1 MEKVIILMTL
11 LPVVSGNQNTTCNT
25 RRCLAEK
32 LLKNAYASQPQSE
45 NCTQTI
51 HVPFIEYQT
60 LSVDTKN
67 LRLFARLQATIMWKD
82 PDLKWNTSDYD
93 FYEVAVPVNRVWVPE
108 LQVTNAISSELK
120 HSSRD
125 LVVYYDGTL
134 KHTVIINVQVNCEIN
149 LFNYPFAE
157 DECPI
162 AIQAWYNDGCGMWLN
177 MGQLKMVDGSH
188 GDWKTENVTLANRGS
203 YRNYI
208 LVQLEIKVTNPFI
221 TLLLPSILIMMLD
234 IGSFAMPLG
243 GGERNSFKVTL
254 VLSFTLFL
262 NILNDQLPGDSSCAP
277 IIRTH
282 FCVCLVLL
290 VVSMLASMLLTG
302 VAHNGGFIACCR
314 SKDKSQKNNKKQ
326 TEEEDEGEKDSDE
339 PKPDITVVQLSSSE
353 DTEMLRKVAK
363 FLEGIKEKDKCDQ
376 QNMKIANKLDKIFVS
391 IYTVFTVGYFC
402 AMLGVMAIYKC
413 EVNHF
418 EFWD

>member
-11 LPVVSGNQNTTCNT
+11 LPVVLGDSNTTCYS

-32 LLKNAYASQPQSE
+32 LLKNAYVSQPQSDYCYQE
-45 NCTQTI
+45 I
-51 HVPFIEYQT
+51 RVPVMKYQT
-60 LSVDTKN
+60 LFVDTKN
-67 LRLFARLQATIMWKD
+67 LRLFARLEATIEWHD
-82 PDLKWNTSDYD
+82 PELSWDLSVYRFN
-93 FYEVAVPVNRVWVPE
+93 EVVVPVSRVWVP
-108 LQVTNAISSELK
+108 QFRVTNAISSVMK
-120 HSSRD
+120 HSSQD
-125 LVVYYDGTL
+125 LVVYPNGIL
-134 KHTVIINVQVNCEIN
+134 KHTVIINAEVICEIN

-157 DECPI
+157 DECDI
-162 AIQAWYNDGCGMWLN
+162 TIQAWKNDGCGMWMDIGNLE
-177 MGQLKMVDGSH
+177 MVPGSN
-188 GDWKTENVTLANRGS
+188 GDWRTENVTLA
-203 YRNYI
+203 YRSTFQND
-208 LVQLEIKVTNPFI
+208 IKVKLIISVMNPFI

-277 IIRTH
+277 IIRIH

-314 SKDKSQKNNKKQ
+314 SKNKSQKNNKKQ

-353 DTEMLRKVAK
+353 DTEILRKVAK
-363 FLEGIKEKDKCDQ
+363 FLEGIKERDKWDEK
-376 QNMKIANKLDKIFVS
+376 NMKIANILDKIFVS
-391 IYTVFTVGYFC
+391 IYTVLTVGYFC
-402 AMLGVMAIYKC
+402 AMLGVM
-413 EVNHF
+413 VNHKCQMNYYN
-418 EFWD
+418 